1 MRLEKI
7 QITKV
12 EIDKTTIYFF
22 AVNEIIGKCGL
33 KIRENNLL
41 RCMDSEINKEYHGI
55 GIYSRMNSYRQKF
68 LDIKFKGWKV
78 ESYCKE
84 STKSKF
90 QKEGYEV
97 KDVLYLMEKTL

>member
-22 AVNEIIGKCGL
+22 AVNEQNKIIGKCGL

-41 RCMDSEINKEYHGI
+41 RCMDSESNKDRDWE
-55 GIYSRMNSYRQKF
+55 
-68 LDIKFKGWKV
+68 
-78 ESYCKE
+78 
-84 STKSKF
+84 TKK
-90 QKEGYEV
+90 
-97 KDVLYLMEKTL
+97 